1 MAVNVRVDDT
11 DVKRAFRGLLKV
23 AKDPRPAFIAIASS
37 WFKENRKIFGLKGPG
52 QYKDL
57 SPEYKKRKQKKAG
70 FVYPILQAVN
80 GRIKSGL
87 TEDGSEYNFK
97 EIGKT
102 SLVLGVRNIVYARR
116 HQVGDKVIPRRPF
129 IFNKKTGGEQYQLQM
144 QRWINIMT
152 TITRR
157 RMNNPNREA

>member
-1 MAVNVRVDDT
+1 MAVDIRVDER

-37 WFKENRKIFGLKGPG
+37 WFKENRKIFGLKGAG

-57 SPEYKKRKQKKAG
+57 TPEYKKRKQAKAG

-87 TEDGSEYNFK
+87 TEDGSEYNVK
-97 EIGKT
+97 QIGKT
-102 SLVLGVRNIVYARR
+102 SLVLGVKDIAYARR
-116 HQVGDKVIPRRPF
+116 HQVGDAVMPRRPF
-129 IFNKKTGGEQYQLQM
+129 VFNKKTGGEQYQLQM

-152 TITRR
+152 TITAR
-157 RMNNPNREA
+157 RMNNPKREA